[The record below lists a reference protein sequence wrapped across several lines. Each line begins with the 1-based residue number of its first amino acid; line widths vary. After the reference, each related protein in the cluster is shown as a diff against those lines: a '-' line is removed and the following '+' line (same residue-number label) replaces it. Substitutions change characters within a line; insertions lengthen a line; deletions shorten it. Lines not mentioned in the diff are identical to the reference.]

1 MCLRPV
7 HFLLPVVPVVPGGG
21 AAAGQ
26 GTGNG
31 PVPPPGRQAVR
42 RLRGAVHARLQ
53 PGQIL
58 PGMCAESPPAAK
70 GRVRAPEKGTAW
82 TIRGQKTLVNQGFF
96 RGCRWGPDRFILWP
110 PKRPSKG
117 VQTPEITPK
126 EEPMSDNRK
135 YYYLKL
141 KENFYNS
148 ETMVIL
154 ESMQDGLLYSN
165 LLLKMYLMSLKS
177 GGILM
182 LNDRL
187 PHTPQTI
194 ATFTRHQV
202 GTVERALK
210 VFLEFGLVEILT
222 DGAYYMAD
230 IQLLIGQSSTEGER
244 KKKERMRLKR
254 QKLLPS
260 GGADICPPYSRG
272 DICPP
277 ENRDKRLDIRDKSI
291 ENRESESARAYG
303 RYQNVFLTDEE
314 LADLQASFPT
324 VWGQYIEKLSEY
336 IASTGKR
343 YQSHAATI
351 RRWASEDARKA
362 APPTRNRDYSVK
374 EDETV

>member
-1 MCLRPV
+1 
-7 HFLLPVVPVVPGGG
+7 
-21 AAAGQ
+21 
-26 GTGNG
+26 
-31 PVPPPGRQAVR
+31 
-42 RLRGAVHARLQ
+42 
-53 PGQIL
+53 
-58 PGMCAESPPAAK
+58 
-70 GRVRAPEKGTAW
+70 
-82 TIRGQKTLVNQGFF
+82 
-96 RGCRWGPDRFILWP
+96 
-110 PKRPSKG
+110 
-117 VQTPEITPK
+117 
-126 EEPMSDNRK
+126 MSDNRK

-182 LNDRL
+182 LNDHL

-222 DGAYYMAD
+222 DGAYYMTD

-260 GGADICPPYSRG
+260 GGADICPPYSQG

-277 ENRDKRLDIRDKSI
+277 EIRDKSLEI
-291 ENRESESARAYG
+291 RDKENRECGSAHAYG
-303 RYQNVFLTDEE
+303 RYQNVLLTSEE
-314 LADLQASFPT
+314 LSELQTELPALWQT
-324 VWGQYIEKLSEY
+324 YVDRLSEY
-336 IASTGKR
+336 MASISKQ

-351 RRWASEDARKA
+351 RRWAAEDRKKA
-362 APPTRNRDYSVK
+362 APQTRNRDYSVW
-374 EDETV
+374 EGETV

>member
-1 MCLRPV
+1 
-7 HFLLPVVPVVPGGG
+7 
-21 AAAGQ
+21 
-26 GTGNG
+26 
-31 PVPPPGRQAVR
+31 
-42 RLRGAVHARLQ
+42 
-53 PGQIL
+53 
-58 PGMCAESPPAAK
+58 
-70 GRVRAPEKGTAW
+70 
-82 TIRGQKTLVNQGFF
+82 
-96 RGCRWGPDRFILWP
+96 
-110 PKRPSKG
+110 
-117 VQTPEITPK
+117 
-126 EEPMSDNRK
+126 MSDNRK

-182 LNDRL
+182 LNDHL

-260 GGADICPPYSRG
+260 GGADICLPYSRG

-277 ENRDKRLDIRDKSI
+277 EIRDKRLDIRDK
-291 ENRESESARAYG
+291 ENRECVGTPAYG
-303 RYQNVFLTDEE
+303 RYQNVFLTDDE
-314 LADLQASFPT
+314 LTELQKELPALWQT
-324 VWGQYIEKLSEY
+324 YVDRLSEY
-336 IASTGKR
+336 MTSTGKQ
-343 YQSHAATI
+343 YQNHAATI
-351 RRWASEDARKA
+351 RRWAAEDRKKA
-362 APPTRNRDYSVK
+362 ATQTRNRDYSVR
-374 EDETV
+374 EGETV

>member
-1 MCLRPV
+1 
-7 HFLLPVVPVVPGGG
+7 
-21 AAAGQ
+21 
-26 GTGNG
+26 
-31 PVPPPGRQAVR
+31 
-42 RLRGAVHARLQ
+42 
-53 PGQIL
+53 
-58 PGMCAESPPAAK
+58 
-70 GRVRAPEKGTAW
+70 
-82 TIRGQKTLVNQGFF
+82 
-96 RGCRWGPDRFILWP
+96 
-110 PKRPSKG
+110 
-117 VQTPEITPK
+117 
-126 EEPMSDNRK
+126 MSDNRK

-182 LNDRL
+182 LNDHL

-260 GGADICPPYSRG
+260 GGADICPPYSQG

-277 ENRDKRLDIRDKSI
+277 EIRDKRLDIRDK
-291 ENRESESARAYG
+291 ENRECVGTPAYG
-303 RYQNVFLTDEE
+303 RYQNVFLTDDE
-314 LADLQASFPT
+314 LTELQKELPALWQT
-324 VWGQYIEKLSEY
+324 YVDRLSEY
-336 IASTGKR
+336 MASTGKQ
-343 YQSHAATI
+343 YQNHAATI
-351 RRWASEDARKA
+351 RRWAAEDRKKA
-362 APPTRNRDYSVK
+362 ATQTDMLPL
-374 EDETV
+374 

>member
-1 MCLRPV
+1 MSR
-7 HFLLPVVPVVPGGG
+7 FR
-21 AAAGQ
+21 
-26 GTGNG
+26 
-31 PVPPPGRQAVR
+31 GRK
-42 RLRGAVHARLQ
+42 
-53 PGQIL
+53 P
-58 PGMCAESPPAAK
+58 
-70 GRVRAPEKGTAW
+70 
-82 TIRGQKTLVNQGFF
+82 LVNQGFF
-96 RGCRWGPDRFILWP
+96 QGCRWAPDRFILWP

-117 VQTPEITPK
+117 VQTPEITPRRN
-126 EEPMSDNRK
+126 PMSDNRK

-165 LLLKMYLMSLKS
+165 LLLKMYLMSLKN

-182 LNDRL
+182 LNDHL

-210 VFLEFGLVEILT
+210 VFVEFGLVEILT

-260 GGADICPPYSRG
+260 GGAD
-272 DICPP
+272 
-277 ENRDKRLDIRDKSI
+277 
-291 ENRESESARAYG
+291 
-303 RYQNVFLTDEE
+303 
-314 LADLQASFPT
+314 
-324 VWGQYIEKLSEY
+324 
-336 IASTGKR
+336 
-343 YQSHAATI
+343 
-351 RRWASEDARKA
+351 
-362 APPTRNRDYSVK
+362 
-374 EDETV
+374 

>member
-1 MCLRPV
+1 
-7 HFLLPVVPVVPGGG
+7 
-21 AAAGQ
+21 
-26 GTGNG
+26 
-31 PVPPPGRQAVR
+31 
-42 RLRGAVHARLQ
+42 
-53 PGQIL
+53 
-58 PGMCAESPPAAK
+58 
-70 GRVRAPEKGTAW
+70 
-82 TIRGQKTLVNQGFF
+82 
-96 RGCRWGPDRFILWP
+96 
-110 PKRPSKG
+110 
-117 VQTPEITPK
+117 
-126 EEPMSDNRK
+126 MSDNRK

-182 LNDRL
+182 LNDHL

-210 VFLEFGLVEILT
+210 VFVEFGLVEILT

-277 ENRDKRLDIRDKSI
+277 ENR
-291 ENRESESARAYG
+291 ESESARAYG

-336 IASTGKR
+336 MASTGKR

-351 RRWASEDARKA
+351 RRWAGEDAKKA

>member
-1 MCLRPV
+1 
-7 HFLLPVVPVVPGGG
+7 
-21 AAAGQ
+21 
-26 GTGNG
+26 
-31 PVPPPGRQAVR
+31 
-42 RLRGAVHARLQ
+42 
-53 PGQIL
+53 
-58 PGMCAESPPAAK
+58 
-70 GRVRAPEKGTAW
+70 
-82 TIRGQKTLVNQGFF
+82 
-96 RGCRWGPDRFILWP
+96 
-110 PKRPSKG
+110 
-117 VQTPEITPK
+117 
-126 EEPMSDNRK
+126 MSDNRK

-182 LNDRL
+182 LNDHL

-260 GGADICPPYSRG
+260 GGVDICPPYSQG

-277 ENRDKRLDIRDKSI
+277 EIRDKRLDIRDK
-291 ENRESESARAYG
+291 ENRECVGTPTYG
-303 RYQNVFLTDEE
+303 RYQNVFLTDDE
-314 LADLQASFPT
+314 LTELQKELPALWQT
-324 VWGQYIEKLSEY
+324 YVDRLSEY
-336 IASTGKR
+336 MASTGKQ
-343 YQSHAATI
+343 YQNHAATI
-351 RRWASEDARKA
+351 RRWAAEDRKKA
-362 APPTRNRDYSVK
+362 ATQTRNRDYSVR
-374 EDETV
+374 EGETV

>member
-1 MCLRPV
+1 
-7 HFLLPVVPVVPGGG
+7 
-21 AAAGQ
+21 
-26 GTGNG
+26 
-31 PVPPPGRQAVR
+31 
-42 RLRGAVHARLQ
+42 
-53 PGQIL
+53 
-58 PGMCAESPPAAK
+58 
-70 GRVRAPEKGTAW
+70 
-82 TIRGQKTLVNQGFF
+82 
-96 RGCRWGPDRFILWP
+96 
-110 PKRPSKG
+110 
-117 VQTPEITPK
+117 
-126 EEPMSDNRK
+126 MSDNRK

-165 LLLKMYLMSLKS
+165 LLLKMYLMSLKN

-182 LNDRL
+182 LNDHL

-210 VFLEFGLVEILT
+210 VFVEFGLVEILT

-260 GGADICPPYSRG
+260 GGADICPPNSRG

-277 ENRDKRLDIRDKSI
+277 EIRDKSI
-291 ENRESESARAYG
+291 ENRESERARARAYG
-303 RYQNVFLTDEE
+303 RYQNVFLTDGE

-336 IASTGKR
+336 MASTGKR

-362 APPTRNRDYSVK
+362 APPSRNRDYSVK

>member
-1 MCLRPV
+1 
-7 HFLLPVVPVVPGGG
+7 
-21 AAAGQ
+21 
-26 GTGNG
+26 
-31 PVPPPGRQAVR
+31 
-42 RLRGAVHARLQ
+42 
-53 PGQIL
+53 
-58 PGMCAESPPAAK
+58 
-70 GRVRAPEKGTAW
+70 
-82 TIRGQKTLVNQGFF
+82 
-96 RGCRWGPDRFILWP
+96 
-110 PKRPSKG
+110 
-117 VQTPEITPK
+117 
-126 EEPMSDNRK
+126 MSDNRK

-182 LNDRL
+182 LNDHL

-222 DGAYYMAD
+222 DGAYYMTD

-260 GGADICPPYSRG
+260 GGADICPPYSQG

-277 ENRDKRLDIRDKSI
+277 EIRGGRRRYCVQSAGKHASDGK
-291 ENRESESARAYG
+291 ENRQDNLQGSCPFQQ
-303 RYQNVFLTDEE
+303 YQ
-314 LADLQASFPT
+314 
-324 VWGQYIEKLSEY
+324 
-336 IASTGKR
+336 
-343 YQSHAATI
+343 H
-351 RRWASEDARKA
+351 
-362 APPTRNRDYSVK
+362 RNHER
-374 EDETV
+374 

>member
-1 MCLRPV
+1 
-7 HFLLPVVPVVPGGG
+7 
-21 AAAGQ
+21 
-26 GTGNG
+26 
-31 PVPPPGRQAVR
+31 
-42 RLRGAVHARLQ
+42 
-53 PGQIL
+53 
-58 PGMCAESPPAAK
+58 
-70 GRVRAPEKGTAW
+70 
-82 TIRGQKTLVNQGFF
+82 
-96 RGCRWGPDRFILWP
+96 
-110 PKRPSKG
+110 
-117 VQTPEITPK
+117 
-126 EEPMSDNRK
+126 MSDNRK

-165 LLLKMYLMSLKS
+165 LLLKMYLMSLKN

-182 LNDRL
+182 LNDHL

-210 VFLEFGLVEILT
+210 VFVEFGLVEILT

-260 GGADICPPYSRG
+260 GEADICPPHSRG

-277 ENRDKRLDIRDKSI
+277 EIRDKRLDIRDK
-291 ENRESESARAYG
+291 ENRECVGTPAYG
-303 RYQNVFLTDEE
+303 RYQNVFLTDDE
-314 LADLQASFPT
+314 LTELQKELPALWQT
-324 VWGQYIEKLSEY
+324 YVDRLSEY
-336 IASTGKR
+336 MASTGKQ
-343 YQSHAATI
+343 YQNHAATI
-351 RRWASEDARKA
+351 RRWAAEDRKKA
-362 APPTRNRDYSVK
+362 ATQTRNRDYSVR
-374 EDETV
+374 EGETV

>member
-1 MCLRPV
+1 
-7 HFLLPVVPVVPGGG
+7 
-21 AAAGQ
+21 
-26 GTGNG
+26 
-31 PVPPPGRQAVR
+31 
-42 RLRGAVHARLQ
+42 
-53 PGQIL
+53 
-58 PGMCAESPPAAK
+58 
-70 GRVRAPEKGTAW
+70 
-82 TIRGQKTLVNQGFF
+82 
-96 RGCRWGPDRFILWP
+96 
-110 PKRPSKG
+110 
-117 VQTPEITPK
+117 
-126 EEPMSDNRK
+126 MSDNRK

-182 LNDRL
+182 LNDHL

-277 ENRDKRLDIRDKSI
+277 EIRDKRLDIRDKSI
-291 ENRESESARAYG
+291 ENRESENARAYG
-303 RYQNVFLTDEE
+303 RYQNVFLTDEGTGR
-314 LADLQASFPT
+314 LA
-324 VWGQYIEKLSEY
+324 GQLSHRM
-336 IASTGKR
+336 GPG
-343 YQSHAATI
+343 H
-351 RRWASEDARKA
+351 RKA
-362 APPTRNRDYSVK
+362 VRVHGFYRQAVSEPCRHHPALGQRGRQESGPVHPQPGLQRK
-374 EDETV
+374 GG

>member
-1 MCLRPV
+1 
-7 HFLLPVVPVVPGGG
+7 
-21 AAAGQ
+21 
-26 GTGNG
+26 
-31 PVPPPGRQAVR
+31 
-42 RLRGAVHARLQ
+42 
-53 PGQIL
+53 
-58 PGMCAESPPAAK
+58 
-70 GRVRAPEKGTAW
+70 
-82 TIRGQKTLVNQGFF
+82 
-96 RGCRWGPDRFILWP
+96 
-110 PKRPSKG
+110 
-117 VQTPEITPK
+117 
-126 EEPMSDNRK
+126 MSDNRK

-141 KENFYNS
+141 KENFFTD
-148 ETMVIL
+148 EKMVIL

-165 LLLKMYLMSLKS
+165 LLLKMYLMSLKHN
-177 GGILM
+177 GVLM

-194 ATFTRHQV
+194 ATCTRHQI

-210 VFLEFGLVEILT
+210 VFIEFGLVEILT

-254 QKLLPS
+254 QNLLPS
-260 GGADICPPYSRG
+260 GQT

-277 ENRDKRLDIRDKSI
+277 EIRDKRLDIRDKSI

-336 IASTGKR
+336 MASTGKR

-351 RRWASEDARKA
+351 RRWAGEDAKKTVT
-362 APPTRNRDYSVK
+362 PSRNRDYSVK